1 VISNLKIE
9 SLESEIRVLKDE
21 LTNEKVSIEKKISI
35 NGALSIFIF
44 ILKIVK
50 QKRKAKSFEGS

>member
-21 LTNEKVSIEKKISI
+21 LTNEKVSIEKKISL
-35 NGALSIFIF
+35 NGALTIFIF

>member
-1 VISNLKIE
+1 MISNLKIE

-21 LTNEKVSIEKKISI
+21 LTNEKVSIEKKISL
-35 NGALSIFIF
+35 NGALTIFIF